1 MYDFQDLRMTPFSWE
16 VRLLLLMGVTLVLG
30 GTALHKFKKS
40 QNRTVSSPVVFCHS
54 ALLCLWG
61 AYCFSSL
68 SIFWGW
74 ILFSLA
80 CCISL
85 AYSTSQEML
94 PVDGRAVLITGGDS
108 GIGHALSKYLDE
120 LGFTVF
126 VGVLNENGPGAEA
139 LKKGCSKRT
148 SVFQMDITDTTQI
161 KEVQTQIAEKVQH
174 TGLWAVI
181 NNAGVLGTPGDG
193 ELLHMKIYRQCMDVN
208 FFGAV
213 EVTKAFLPLI
223 RKSRGRFVNMS
234 SMAGAIPM
242 ELLAA
247 YSSSKAALTMF
258 SGVMRLELKKWG
270 IKVALIH
277 PAGFKTNIGGTSETW
292 AKQEKD
298 ILENMS
304 PDVLEVYGRDYFQ
317 STTRSFRQILN
328 ESPTDFSPLFTDI
341 LHSILCKNPSALYTA
356 GIFSYLWICIISYFP
371 VSVFDYL
378 AGKIFRSNTMPK
390 ALT

>member
-1 MYDFQDLRMTPFSWE
+1 MTLFSWE
-16 VRLLLLMGVTLVLG
+16 AGLLPLGVTMVLG
-30 GTALHKFKKS
+30 GTALYKFKKS
-40 QNRTVSSPVVFCHS
+40 QSRTVSSAAVLCHL

-68 SIFWGW
+68 SVFWGW
-74 ILFSLA
+74 TLFSLA

-126 VGVLNENGPGAEA
+126 VGVLNEKGPGAEA
-139 LKKGCSKRT
+139 LKKSCSKRT
-148 SVFQMDITDTTQI
+148 SVFQMDVTNPAQI
-161 KEVQTQIAEKVQH
+161 KEVQARIAEKVQH

-181 NNAGVLGTPGDG
+181 NNAGVLGTIGDG
-193 ELLHMKIYRQCMDVN
+193 ELLPMNIYRQCMDVN

-213 EVTKAFLPLI
+213 EVTKAFLPLL
-223 RKSRGRFVNMS
+223 RKSRGRFINMS
-234 SMAGAIPM
+234 SMAGIIP
-242 ELLAA
+242 LKQFVA

-277 PAGFKTNIGGTSETW
+277 PAAFKTNIGGTNEMW
-292 AKQEKD
+292 VKQEKD
-298 ILENMS
+298 VLENTS
-304 PDVLEVYGRDYFQ
+304 PDVLDDYGQDYLRS
-317 STTRSFRQILN
+317 STWGLLQNFSK
-328 ESPTDFSPLFTDI
+328 SPPDFSPLFTDV
-341 LHSILCKNPSALYTA
+341 LHGILCKNPSALYTA
-356 GIFSYLWICIISYFP
+356 GIFSYLWICLFSYFP
-371 VSVFDYL
+371 VSVFDYVVN
-378 AGKIFRSNTMPK
+378 KIFRINPLPK
-390 ALT
+390 ALR